1 MSCLNE
7 YMDAQK
13 PRKRDGRTVND
24 VLLSGL
30 E

>member
-13 PRKRDGRTVND
+13 SRKSDGRTVNE
-24 VLLSGL
+24 VLLNGD